1 MGLLNLFSGKPS
13 KDKFASLVADALRD
27 AGIQGEPQYNAE
39 KFAIIVKFADGNVF
53 TANLHNIFIDFG
65 SANKGQ
71 REAELKKYATGIV
84 AMQMA
89 LPTDYQ
95 IAKRN
100 LLPLVRSAMDE
111 IDKLLLMDTT
121 ENYESVLV
129 SKSLVADI
137 LVQVGFDSEYSIRR
151 IEPGQLKDWGVTFE
165 QALGDAI
172 DNLRDRTTDQWTKI
186 GSGAFIGDW
195 ADHYDTSRV
204 LLLDCLYRLPLAGD
218 PVVLLPTR
226 ETLLVTGSNDAAGQA
241 ALMAKAEEALQKQPR
256 RISMSML
263 RYDGHA
269 WQLFMPEGEPGEKLR
284 ALQQESLAQD
294 YEHQKA
300 VLEELHAKTGDDV
313 YVATYSR
320 FRKKDSEKIS
330 SYATWTNG
338 VDTLLPVTDII
349 IFVKPG
355 ATQEAPVET
364 AGIPW
369 DVAMTSVGTL
379 MAPTNH
385 APPRW
390 RVRDFPDADL
400 FEEFK
405 ANNVM
410 DN

>member
-1 MGLLNLFSGKPS
+1 MGLLDLFSGKPS
-13 KDKFASLVADALRD
+13 KDKFASMVADALRD
-27 AGIQGEPQYNAE
+27 AGIQGEPQYNPE
-39 KFAIIVKFADGNVF
+39 KFAIIVKFTDGNVF
-53 TANLHNIFIDFG
+53 TANLHNIFVDFG
-65 SANKGQ
+65 AANKGQ

-111 IDKLLLMDTT
+111 VDKFLHMATA
-121 ENYESVLV
+121 ESEQSVLV

-165 QALGDAI
+165 QALEDAI
-172 DNLRDRTTDQWTKI
+172 NNLRDRTTDQWTKI
-186 GSGAFIGDW
+186 GAGAFIGEW

-218 PVVLLPTR
+218 PVVLMPTR
-226 ETLLVTGSNDAAGQA
+226 ETLLVTGSNDAAGQL
-241 ALMAKAEEALQKQPR
+241 ALIEEAEEALQKQPR

-263 RYDGHA
+263 RYDGQA
-269 WQLFMPEGEPGEKLR
+269 WQLFMPEGEPGERLR

-300 VLEELHAKTGDDV
+300 VLEELHEKTGNDV

-320 FRKKDSEKIS
+320 LRKKDSEKIS

-369 DVAMTSVGTL
+369 DVAMTSVGAL
-379 MAPTNH
+379 MTQTNH
-385 APPRW
+385 VPQRW
-390 RVRDFPDADL
+390 RVQAFPNADQ
-400 FEEFK
+400 FEQFK
-405 ANNVM
+405 TKSVL
-410 DN
+410 